1 MTDKTPRAWD
11 GALEQEFYT
20 PEEIAASDAR
30 VGEAQLE
37 IDREWIIEGLEF
49 TLQESGW
56 DANVAY
62 DQEMMIQVVTK
73 AIALLKAQT
82 ARVMT
87 LSEMNEKRGRGEAV
101 YYEDRDATYK
111 SQDVFVVVLDK
122 DLDVVWLKAET
133 YTLAAKMSTMGK
145 TWRCWTRMPTRAQRE
160 AEA

>member
-1 MTDKTPRAWD
+1 M
-11 GALEQEFYT
+11 
-20 PEEIAASDAR
+20 
-30 VGEAQLE
+30 
-37 IDREWIIEGLEF
+37 IDREKVIKGLECCTDYCDEETGCPYYGDGEAF
-49 TLQESGW
+49 ECEERLRK
-56 DANVAY
+56 D
-62 DQEMMIQVVTK
+62 